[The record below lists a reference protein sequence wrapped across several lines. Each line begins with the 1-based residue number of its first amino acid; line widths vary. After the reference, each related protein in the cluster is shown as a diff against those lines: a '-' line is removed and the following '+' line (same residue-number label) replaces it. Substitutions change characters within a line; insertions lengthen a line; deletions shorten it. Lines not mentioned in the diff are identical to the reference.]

1 MEEDTVKLTEVD
13 SHTEQPKKI
22 KKTTP
27 KAGAKKA
34 AVATKD
40 PTKLARELKVMEY
53 LEEFMTTGNGTQSAM
68 KVFGLTDKKKA
79 QDMSYYIQKT
89 HGSALARMYME
100 KKGRG
105 WTKMLDKAW
114 EKMEDAKDPG
124 WWDRLFKLQ
133 GYDDFLNV
141 GKQAPT
147 QTVNIMNV
155 QKDIMKEYVQGEIV
169 ELPDEEDL

>member
-1 MEEDTVKLTEVD
+1 MEEDTVKLIEVD
-13 SHTEQPKKI
+13 SQTEQPKKI

-27 KAGAKKA
+27 KAGVKKP
-34 AVATKD
+34 AVTVED
-40 PTKLARELKVMEY
+40 PKKLARELKVAEY
-53 LEEFMTTGNGTQSAM
+53 LEEYMNTGNGTQSAM
-68 KVFGLTDKKKA
+68 KVFGITDKKKA

-89 HGSALARMYME
+89 HGAALARTYME
-100 KKGRG
+100 KKNRG

-114 EKMEDAKDPG
+114 EKMEDAKDTA

-141 GKQAPT
+141 GKQAPS

-155 QKDIMKEYVQGEIV
+155 QKDIMKEYVQGEVV